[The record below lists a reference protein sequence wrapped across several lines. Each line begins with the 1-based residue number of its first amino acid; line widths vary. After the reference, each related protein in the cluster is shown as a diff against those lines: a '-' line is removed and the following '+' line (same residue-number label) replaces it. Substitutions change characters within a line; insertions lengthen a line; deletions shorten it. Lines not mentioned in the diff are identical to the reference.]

1 LKSTGR
7 STSYWAGQSVR
18 LVERIEP
25 AEVIIEY
32 IVGEFEAKYT
42 AERNYRMLMRN
53 YRSTLGREELPA

>member
-25 AEVIIEY
+25 AEVIIEC

-42 AERNYRMLMRN
+42 AERNYQRLMGN
-53 YRSTLGREELPA
+53 YRSTLGREETPT